1 MIHLFDKRIKVT
13 LVDDATGAVMK
24 TRRIAVGE
32 LPDSFLGSAALE
44 LGGKSWSVVEADP
57 PFKRLYTESGAL
69 TLRLRPIE
77 TLEAQEIL
85 YLLPTISDDLAGS
98 EGAKADG
105 GEVLLSE
112 DDWRQIEL
120 VSRGLQAEIL
130 QEFDD
135 IETIREEARQGSG
148 FNRIHV
154 RSRIPDPLKGSAL
167 GLADLEARFGPASS
181 AVRFHDHGR
190 RITGGFRYD
199 LGGNW
204 MLYGTAAGQQ
214 PRVLA
219 LAPSADT
226 RTAPAPHLSEAL
238 DDLCRG
244 HGMLLIDWCRC
255 TLAEADSVEF
265 AAVFSPLQD

>member
-13 LVDDATGAVMK
+13 LIDDATGEAIG
-24 TRRIAVGE
+24 TRKIAVSG
-32 LPDSFLGSAALE
+32 LPDSFLESTTLE
-44 LGGKSWSVVEADP
+44 LGRKSWSVVEAEP
-57 PFKRLYTESGAL
+57 PFKRLYTESGTL
-69 TLRLRPIE
+69 TLRLRAIE
-77 TLEAQEIL
+77 TLEAQEVL
-85 YLLPTISDDLAGS
+85 YLLPTIADDLAGS

-105 GEVLLSE
+105 GEVLLLE

-120 VSRGLQAEIL
+120 VSRGLQAEVL

-135 IETIREEARQGSG
+135 IRAICEDARQGSG
-148 FNRIHV
+148 FSRIHV
-154 RSRIPDPLKGSAL
+154 RSRIPDPLEGSAL

-181 AVRFHDHGR
+181 ALRFHDRGH
-190 RITGGFRYD
+190 RISGAFRYD

-226 RTAPAPHLSEAL
+226 RTAPAPHLSAAL

-265 AAVFSPLQD
+265 AAIFSPLQD